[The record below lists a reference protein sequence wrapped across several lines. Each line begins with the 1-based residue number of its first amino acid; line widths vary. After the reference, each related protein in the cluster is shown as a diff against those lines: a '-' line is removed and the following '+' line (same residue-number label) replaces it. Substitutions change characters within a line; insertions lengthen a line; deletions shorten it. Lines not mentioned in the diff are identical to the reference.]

1 MKNLTHYRKLTL
13 SICLCSIVTFS
24 NIYWLQPLLPQLQ
37 QDFQISSMAASLSMS
52 ASLFGMGLGLLFFAS
67 WSDAIGRCHILLVG
81 TAVGLCISFL
91 LPLVENYNVFLIL
104 RFIQGAFL
112 AVCPAVA
119 VPLLGDELRKS
130 WLPAAVGFYIASNT
144 IGGIA
149 SRLLAGVG
157 AEYLGSWQASGYII
171 GTISAA
177 LFVVV
182 HFSLPKQRHFTPSEF
197 HLKTSL
203 HDYTLHLK
211 RPQLVIIYLII
222 GLGFG
227 CFVNLSNYLMLV
239 LEAAPYHLP
248 SDIRSLM
255 FLTLLGG
262 TTSSSFAG
270 KYARKHSLITGM
282 AVGVCIMLVANLI
295 LGQTQLPLLIL
306 GMVLMAMGFF
316 FCHAQ
321 ASALVGRSVKKA
333 KGSAQALYSLFYY
346 TGASTGVFLLEP
358 SYQTKGWHGIL
369 ETTQFTLMICMAL
382 VVICQLLY
390 LKNRK
395 TSHQTA

>member
-1 MKNLTHYRKLTL
+1 
-13 SICLCSIVTFS
+13 
-24 NIYWLQPLLPQLQ
+24 
-37 QDFQISSMAASLSMS
+37 MAASLAMS
-52 ASLFGMGLGLLFFAS
+52 APLLGMGLGLLLFAT
-67 WSDAIGRCHILLVG
+67 WSDAIGRCHILIVG

-91 LPLVENYNVFLIL
+91 LPLVDNYNLFLIL
-104 RFIQGAFL
+104 RFSQGAFL

-144 IGGIA
+144 IGGII
-149 SRLLAGVG
+149 SRVLAGIG
-157 AEYLGSWQASGYII
+157 AEFFGSWQASGYII
-171 GTISAA
+171 GAISAA

-182 HFSLPKQRHFTPSEF
+182 HFTLPKQRHFSPSEF

-203 HDYTLHLK
+203 QGYTLHLRQPK
-211 RPQLVIIYLII
+211 LIMIYLII
-222 GLGFG
+222 GLAFG

-248 SDIRSLM
+248 SDVRSLM

-282 AVGVCIMLVANLI
+282 AVGICIMLLANL
-295 LGQTQLPLLIL
+295 LLEQENLPVLIL

-346 TGASTGVFLLEP
+346 TGASAGVFLLEP
-358 SYQTKGWHGIL
+358 AFLVKGWRGVL
-369 ETTQFTLMICMAL
+369 ETTQLTLMGCIVL
-382 VVICQLLY
+382 VTLCQLLY

-395 TSHQTA
+395 ASHQTA